1 MVDGKADTVDS
12 IDAGAFIIVLQ
23 LELGWFTQKV
33 STFRIVG
40 CFLQNGGAR
49 THTKY
54 CVTSRL
60 TRKVLFFVR
69 WPNLIKCSFFTVFK
83 YLPPSLHFPLKG
95 KVLCKNKGRA
105 KKSPWSP
112 ILTEGGVSLVEH

>member
-1 MVDGKADTVDS
+1 MITEDLSGLDFS
-12 IDAGAFIIVLQ
+12 IKI
-23 LELGWFTQKV
+23 EEQK
-33 STFRIVG
+33 IG
-40 CFLQNGGAR
+40 E
-49 THTKY
+49 HTKY

-83 YLPPSLHFPLKG
+83 YLPPTLHFPLKG